1 MLRARTGGS
10 RLIAQLL
17 ERGEV
22 LALRELTAITAASTI
37 VVMQQLEL
45 WTGSHHEE
53 TAALTTDVAGGELA
67 SASPQSLVEQPSVAC
82 LSPDPLFTAY
92 MEAARSDRTRAAYAN
107 DWRLFERWCAERRE
121 QALPAS
127 TVTLGHYLVHLAQ
140 QGRKASTIRRAR
152 IAIGVV
158 HSQCGL
164 HRPDQ
169 DPRVRT
175 LERGIGRVHG
185 RREEGATPLLVPE
198 LERMVSALGHSVR
211 DDRDRAMLL
220 LGFAGAFRSSE
231 LVGLDFADV
240 ELGREGLRVR
250 LRHSKSDP
258 LGEGATAE
266 IPPGQNPLLCPVA
279 SLSQW
284 LAQLSGGGPIFP
296 AVHGSRVVPR
306 RLKPRA
312 VTRVVE
318 RAAHRAGLPDEYS
331 SHSLRSG
338 LATSAR
344 LAGRDPRDI
353 QAHGRWQDL
362 RSLGRYDSRAS
373 AAAARRAIAGLL

>member
-1 MLRARTGGS
+1 
-10 RLIAQLL
+10 
-17 ERGEV
+17 
-22 LALRELTAITAASTI
+22 
-37 VVMQQLEL
+37 MQQLEL
-45 WTGSHHEE
+45 WTGPTDEDASSL
-53 TAALTTDVAGGELA
+53 AADMASVELAGATLASVGEPPRVGEL
-67 SASPQSLVEQPSVAC
+67 SPV
-82 LSPDPLFTAY
+82 PLFAAY
-92 MEAARSDRTRAAYAN
+92 MEAARSDRTRAAYASN
-107 DWRLFERWCAERRE
+107 WRLFERWCAEREER
-121 QALPAS
+121 ALPAT

-158 HSQCGL
+158 HSQCGMP
-164 HRPDQ
+164 RPDQ
-169 DPRVRT
+169 DPRIRT

-185 RREEGATPLLVPE
+185 RHEEGATPLLVPE
-198 LERMVSALGHSVR
+198 LQRMVSALGHSVR

-231 LVGLDFADV
+231 LVSLDITDV
-240 ELGREGLRVR
+240 EMATEGLLRVR
-250 LRHSKSDP
+250 LRRSKEDQ

-266 IPPGQNPLLCPVA
+266 IPPGQNPLLCPIA
-279 SLSQW
+279 ALKHW
-284 LAQLSGGGPIFP
+284 LAQLGCTGPLFP
-296 AVHGSRVVPR
+296 AVHGSHVTPR
-306 RLKPRA
+306 RLKPRT
-312 VTRVVE
+312 VTRVVV
-318 RAAHRAGLPDEYS
+318 RAANRAGLPDEYS

-362 RSLGRYDSRAS
+362 RSLSRYDSRAS